1 MSSSTDELP
10 EAADAGFPAYDAVME
25 QVEALTRVVGESGE
39 PRAFMVVL
47 DIEADGSDDKQ
58 RAVELYVFG
67 NMPAE
72 MVNSVIPMAMHR
84 YNEEQMRGRA
94 GSSAG

>member
-1 MSSSTDELP
+1 MQSSTELP
-10 EAADAGFPAYDAVME
+10 EDDVGLPAYEAITE
-25 QVEALTRVVGESGE
+25 QVEALTNVVGAAGD
-39 PRAFMVVL
+39 PRAFMVVV
-47 DIEADGSDDKQ
+47 DIESKGSTESQ
-58 RAVELYVFG
+58 RAIELYVFG